1 MRVAMVSEHASPLA
15 AIGGEDAGGQ
25 NVHVAALSKAL
36 VTAGHDVTVYT
47 RRDSTTLPNRVMTSD
62 GYVVEHVPAGPPTDI
77 PKDQLLKYMPELGRG
92 LARRWNLDQPDVVH
106 SHFWMSGLAT
116 MRAVRAV
123 QIPVVH
129 TFHALGSVKR
139 QHQGAKDTSPRSRIA
154 QERMLCSSVD
164 AVVATCTD
172 EVAELTKLGL
182 NPDRATVIP
191 CGVDTDTFRPR
202 PVRNSKQ
209 RRPFVLVVGRL
220 VPRKGV
226 EDVIRAMCHVRNA
239 DLVIAGGPDAEYLSA
254 DPEVKRLQAIARN
267 AGVAGRVQFLGAV
280 DRMVL
285 PELMARA
292 ELVVSAPWY
301 EPFGIVPLEAMA
313 SGRAFVGTAVGGLL
327 DSVVHGVTGD
337 LVPAR
342 RPDALGR
349 VLNELL
355 ADPSRRASYGSMGRA
370 RAVSRYRWP
379 RIGAETER
387 VYASVL
393 ARVSSETEVAR

>member
-25 NVHVAALSKAL
+25 NVHVAALSTAL
-36 VTAGHDVTVYT
+36 VSAGHDVTVYT
-47 RRDSTTLPNRVMTSD
+47 RRDSTSLPNRVTTSD
-62 GYVVEHVPAGPPTDI
+62 GYVVEHVSAGPPTDI
-77 PKDQLLKYMPELGRG
+77 PKDQLLQHMPELGRG
-92 LARRWNLDQPDVVH
+92 LARRWNVEPPDVVH

-116 MRAVRAV
+116 KRAVRGLG
-123 QIPVVH
+123 IPVVH

-139 QHQGAKDTSPRSRIA
+139 RYQGAKDTSPTSRIA
-154 QERMLCSSVD
+154 QERLLCSSVD

-172 EVAELTKLGL
+172 EVAELRKLGL
-182 NPDRATVIP
+182 DPKRATVIP

-202 PVRNSKQ
+202 PIRDIKR
-209 RRPFVLVVGRL
+209 RRPFILVVGRL

-226 EDVIRAMCHVRNA
+226 EDVVRAMCHVRNA

-254 DPEVKRLQAIARN
+254 DPEVKRLQAIARSV
-267 AGVAGRVQFLGAV
+267 GVAGRVHFLGAV

-313 SGRAFVGTAVGGLL
+313 SGRALVGTAVGGLL

-342 RPDALGR
+342 RPDMLGR
-349 VLNELL
+349 VLNALL
-355 ADPSRRASYGSMGRA
+355 ADPNRRASYGAMGRA

-379 RIGAETER
+379 RIGTETEQ
-387 VYASVL
+387 VYASVRER
-393 ARVSSETEVAR
+393 ASSQSEVAR